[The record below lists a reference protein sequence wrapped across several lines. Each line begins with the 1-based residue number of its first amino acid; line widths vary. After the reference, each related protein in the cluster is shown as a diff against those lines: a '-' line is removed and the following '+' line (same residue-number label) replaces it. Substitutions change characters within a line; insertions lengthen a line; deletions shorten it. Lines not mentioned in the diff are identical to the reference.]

1 MLKVGNLHLVME
13 QAEAGSGSTSDR
25 QQHCKGTYPAVRVT
39 RVAAFLGR
47 WPHQHLLSICQ
58 INVWG
63 GAPGMT
69 ATEWVGWGGGWL
81 GRSSK
86 QQQQSHHTTP
96 ALQSMSSVVLCKVGQ
111 PAPECGDGKNLQQEQ
126 TDWQQQHG
134 GECTY
139 PDMGAMHVGRLLCT
153 GALQQ
158 PQLCDLT
165 V

>member
-1 MLKVGNLHLVME
+1 ME
-13 QAEAGSGSTSDR
+13 QAEAGSGSTSDW
-25 QQHCKGTYPAVRVT
+25 QQHWKGMYPAMGVT
-39 RVAAFLGR
+39 RAAFLGR
-47 WPHQHLLSICQ
+47 WPHQHMLSICQ

-69 ATEWVGWGGGWL
+69 ATEWVGWGGGGWL

-86 QQQQSHHTTP
+86 
-96 ALQSMSSVVLCKVGQ
+96 
-111 PAPECGDGKNLQQEQ
+111 CGDGKNLQQEQ

-139 PDMGAMHVGRLLCT
+139 PDMEVMYVACLLST
-153 GALQQ
+153 GAPQ
-158 PQLCDLT
+158 PASA